1 VQRDDMTII
10 IDGIKYMEKAE
21 TELPFGNVCRYC
33 AFYGTACYNRDDFTC
48 HADARDG
55 VGVVFLVVN
64 EEK

>member
-1 VQRDDMTII
+1 
-10 IDGIKYMEKAE
+10 MEKAE